1 MKKLLAIIVIALPI
15 FLFADEETVG
25 YLGVSTQRLS
35 DAMKKALDVE
45 QGVLVEKV
53 HEGSPAAEADIQMG
67 DIIFEI
73 EKTEIDDYKSLKRA
87 VQDKPNERVLVGL
100 YRKGKKM
107 SKTIT
112 LAERERDKY
121 TFEVDMP
128 EIPDFKVILDTEEL
142 EASIESIKEELE
154 QLKEELEKLKKNL
167 K

>member
-1 MKKLLAIIVIALPI
+1 
-15 FLFADEETVG
+15 
-25 YLGVSTQRLS
+25 
-35 DAMKKALDVE
+35 
-45 QGVLVEKV
+45 
-53 HEGSPAAEADIQMG
+53 MG
-67 DIIFEI
+67 DFHTGDHHPYSFAFDTIFESRNDFFTKNEHIGENIIFEI